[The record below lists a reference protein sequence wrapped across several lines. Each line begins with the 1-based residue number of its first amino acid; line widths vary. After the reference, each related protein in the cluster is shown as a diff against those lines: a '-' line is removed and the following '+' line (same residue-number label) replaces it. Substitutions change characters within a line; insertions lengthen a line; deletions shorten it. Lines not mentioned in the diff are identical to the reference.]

1 VNPDTSTRK
10 PSKDPKAPVKRSGG
24 IRRLTDGDIHVAM
37 SYREEGLDNT
47 KYSANVGV
55 VILLIVIVF
64 AFVALFFH
72 VANR

>member
-1 VNPDTSTRK
+1 VNPDTSTRT
-10 PSKDPKAPVKRSGG
+10 PSKDAKAAVKRLGG
-24 IRRLTDGDIHVAM
+24 IRRLTEDDIHVAM
-37 SYREEGLDNT
+37 SYREEDLGNR

-64 AFVALFFH
+64 AFVALFFR